1 MSIAPKAR
9 YRLYT
14 SMRSYASFLRD
25 VLSRRLTRGGEVG
38 LLEDTIRSSWGV
50 GNAIAMPQARVGIH
64 LALKAT
70 IKQGDSVV
78 MSPYTI
84 ADVVNMVISAG
95 GRPVFADIERETCN
109 IDPKEVER
117 LVDENTGAV
126 LITHLH
132 GLAADA
138 EAIARICR
146 DRGVPLIEDAAQ
158 AFGARLNGRRVG
170 TIGDVGVFSF
180 GTYKNINAWYGGLV
194 VTDDDA
200 VAASIRET
208 IASFDYQTPGFLQ
221 KKIRFGA
228 MTDILTSPLFFS
240 LATFWIFRFGALKD
254 IEWINRFVRTE
265 LDIRRHDEFPDR
277 YRQRFTPFQARLVLS
292 QLDKIDAD
300 SRQRVE
306 AARLYHQAL
315 AGRDDLI
322 LPPFRDDLSHIY
334 TYYPIQYDESEDLL
348 KWLMYRNRDVGAQH
362 LKNCADLESFA
373 EFARDC
379 PNARA
384 TARSVVLLPTYPRYG
399 EKEVVKT
406 AEAVVEYLD
415 QQANCRFVSATG

>member
-1 MSIAPKAR
+1 MQ
-9 YRLYT
+9 
-14 SMRSYASFLRD
+14 SYLSFLRD
-25 VLSRRLTRGGEVG
+25 LLSRGLNRGDDVDV
-38 LLEDTIRSSWGV
+38 LEKTICRSWGV
-50 GNAIAMPQARVGIH
+50 SNAIAMPQARVGIH
-64 LALKAT
+64 LALRAT
-70 IKQGDSVV
+70 IKPGDSVV

-95 GRPVFADIERETCN
+95 GQPVFADIKRETCN

-117 LVDENTGAV
+117 LVDDTTGAV

-138 EAIARICR
+138 DAIGEICR
-146 DRGVPLIEDAAQ
+146 SKGIPLIEDAAQ
-158 AFGARLNGRRVG
+158 AFGARLNSRRVG

-200 VAASIRET
+200 IASSIRRIIET
-208 IASFDYQTPGFLQ
+208 FEYQTASFLQ

-228 MTDILTSPLFFS
+228 LTDILTSPLIFS

-254 IEWINRFVRTE
+254 VESINRFVRTE
-265 LDIRRHDEFPDR
+265 LDTRRHDEFPDR

-292 QLDKIDAD
+292 QLDSIDKD
-300 SRQRVE
+300 SWARVD
-306 AARLYHQAL
+306 AARVYHEAL
-315 AGRDDLI
+315 SGRDDII
-322 LPPFRDDLSHIY
+322 LPPFYEDLSHIY
-334 TYYPIQYDESEDLL
+334 TYFPIQYEQSEELL

-362 LKNCADLESFA
+362 LKNCADLESFSEYKRA
-373 EFARDC
+373 C

-399 EKEVVKT
+399 VTEAKKT
-406 AEAVVEYLD
+406 AEAVNEFLNR
-415 QQANCRFVSATG
+415 QANCRFIGATR